1 MEIQNLL
8 IGATTYLLKF
18 QVTQCPS
25 ARERALMMFEVLA
38 NLKTSNQEIQAL
50 CYEAHEFLNA

>member
-18 QVTQCPS
+18 QATQCPS
-25 ARERALMMFEVLA
+25 ARERALMMFEALA
-38 NLKTSNQEIQAL
+38 NLTTSSQEIQAL